1 MSQGNTTKAS
11 ESSTPAI
18 LNMSDDNGQS
28 EMGVGQPMVVGRKLL
43 PPIVPGG
50 EPIFVCEKQYAAIL
64 RLRER
69 RLRAKEARERRL
81 LQAKDN
87 QEEPNGGSMVECNP
101 APGDSHQHLI
111 TTSGYQQV
119 TTGGSEAQSSI
130 PLGFYW
136 YVFTTSEGGQSSTP
150 AGMGFYYPFN
160 TTNGGKNVGG
170 VASGSEVPSSN
181 APSGF
186 FWPLIMA
193 SSEENNGEVTYGSM
207 VPISN
212 PAGYFCW
219 PVAVTNEHGE
229 DTGESADGGEA
240 PISNP
245 AGDFCSW
252 PVVATNDD
260 EENVGEVAYNSVLN
274 LESPDHTDLLR
285 IMMGNRYSTDEASEQ
300 FQNVARLQAPGFT
313 ALLTVMNNAGYGP
326 AADCGP
332 HDAHKVMTRLEGW

>member
-1 MSQGNTTKAS
+1 
-11 ESSTPAI
+11 
-18 LNMSDDNGQS
+18 
-28 EMGVGQPMVVGRKLL
+28 
-43 PPIVPGG
+43 
-50 EPIFVCEKQYAAIL
+50 
-64 RLRER
+64 
-69 RLRAKEARERRL
+69 
-81 LQAKDN
+81 
-87 QEEPNGGSMVECNP
+87 
-101 APGDSHQHLI
+101 
-111 TTSGYQQV
+111 
-119 TTGGSEAQSSI
+119 
-130 PLGFYW
+130 
-136 YVFTTSEGGQSSTP
+136 
-150 AGMGFYYPFN
+150 MGFYYPFN
-160 TTNGGKNVGG
+160 TTNGGENVGG
-170 VASGSEVPSSN
+170 VASGSEV
-181 APSGF
+181 PSGF

-229 DTGESADGGEA
+229 DTGESADGDET

-332 HDAHKVMTRLEGW
+332 HDGHKVMTRLEGW